1 MIRFALIVA
10 STLGFFLTAALG
22 NFMAPLLRAFGPGQE
37 PEAPQTSQLQPD
49 SDPDDLPPPATP
61 TMGGLC
67 LMVGTLAAVGVGWT
81 AACVAEPALLG
92 DEGLWTTRLLIA
104 LFGALAFGAVGLADD
119 LARLRRHAPLGLRRP
134 VRLGLE
140 TAAAAAVQV
149 LLAANHCLATGLVLP
164 GLGYCELGVLAPI
177 VWGLLLV
184 GLAESAQGGRWSG
197 RRGLRERVPRDAG
210 PYGSHDHSGLVP
222 AGGAACRI
230 GRGADGA
237 PALEFPACQAAARQ
251 RGQPVPGR
259 GAGLRA
265 VEHRLAGPEC
275 AAGPALLAGG
285 RHGGAADSGLS
296 GIKRPE
302 AALWHRAAPPL
313 AGKAGPCPHL
323 NFLHVLCLC
332 HAGRRTGDADGKD
345 QLIQREECRWRPSAE
360 KKAEPFSILQRDPG
374 PWPTLLINWMATL
387 GIIVIFGLVMLFSA
401 SYTTGYLRFG
411 DSLHFIRSQV
421 LCLGLGVVAMALFS
435 YIDYRFLRKLVWPG
449 YLLCLVL
456 LVLVLFSTPLNGCRR
471 WISFGGFTVQVSEI
485 AKFEMILLT
494 AHLAAK
500 APRLEK
506 LDPGSNRRVPPSVW
520 LYQRLVRELI
530 VPLLPLLL
538 VLALLVLEPHMSG
551 IVLTTAIVGTILLL
565 GGNGGIITWAG
576 AATGIFLLETL
587 LQHIDSIPYLQSRL
601 DGWTQDL
608 SQMTD
613 QTLQSLYAIGS
624 GGVTG
629 LGLGNSIEKQLWLPE
644 SNNDFIFSV
653 VCEELGFV
661 GAVLVILLFVLFLVE
676 GFWLAFHAENRYC
689 TLVGIG
695 IMAQIAWQVFC
706 NIAVVTNTLP
716 NTGIS
721 LPFFSSGGTSLIL
734 LLAEMGVMVN
744 IGRNGERAR
753 LERENL
759 HTLREE
765 QRKAKTI
772 VLNTARNAQPER

>member
-1 MIRFALIVA
+1 MATIR
-10 STLGFFLTAALG
+10 
-22 NFMAPLLRAFGPGQE
+22 R
-37 PEAPQTSQLQPD
+37 
-49 SDPDDLPPPATP
+49 
-61 TMGGLC
+61 
-67 LMVGTLAAVGVGWT
+67 
-81 AACVAEPALLG
+81 
-92 DEGLWTTRLLIA
+92 
-104 LFGALAFGAVGLADD
+104 
-119 LARLRRHAPLGLRRP
+119 
-134 VRLGLE
+134 
-140 TAAAAAVQV
+140 
-149 LLAANHCLATGLVLP
+149 
-164 GLGYCELGVLAPI
+164 
-177 VWGLLLV
+177 
-184 GLAESAQGGRWSG
+184 
-197 RRGLRERVPRDAG
+197 
-210 PYGSHDHSGLVP
+210 
-222 AGGAACRI
+222 
-230 GRGADGA
+230 
-237 PALEFPACQAAARQ
+237 
-251 RGQPVPGR
+251 
-259 GAGLRA
+259 
-265 VEHRLAGPEC
+265 
-275 AAGPALLAGG
+275 
-285 RHGGAADSGLS
+285 
-296 GIKRPE
+296 
-302 AALWHRAAPPL
+302 
-313 AGKAGPCPHL
+313 
-323 NFLHVLCLC
+323 
-332 HAGRRTGDADGKD
+332 
-345 QLIQREECRWRPSAE
+345 

-565 GGNGGIITWAG
+565 SGSGGVLTWAG
-576 AATGIFLLETL
+576 AITAGALLETL
-587 LQHIDSIPYLQSRL
+587 LSHVDSIPYLQKRL

-608 SQMTD
+608 SKMTD
-613 QTLQSLYAIGS
+613 QTVQSLYAIGS
-624 GGVTG
+624 GGLKG
-629 LGLGNSIEKQLWLPE
+629 LGLGNSVEKQLWLPE
-644 SNNDFIFSV
+644 STNDFIFRV
-653 VCEELGFV
+653 VCEELGFI
-661 GAVLVILLFVLFLVE
+661 GAVLIIVLFVLFIVQGL
-676 GFWLAFHAENRYC
+676 LIAYKAENLYC
-689 TLVGIG
+689 TMVGIG

-744 IGRNGERAR
+744 IGRNGERVAQQREQMRAQREAAR
-753 LERENL
+753 AEREAEL
-759 HTLREE
+759 AR
-765 QRKAKTI
+765 KTI
-772 VLNTARNAQPER
+772 DLASARAARTEQ